1 MIEATGQDREAYLDL
16 KQRYRFLYGVGL
28 QERLSDQGEDIVHWW
43 EIGVRAQGPVPV
55 NPAKPAL
62 VVESPPEPMPPPRWA
77 DLPDRVREIIRLVA
91 QERGVSPADIVG
103 YRKTGRIADARQEC
117 YRRLRAM
124 SWPGGHPSLMQIGVW
139 LHRDHTTVMHG
150 VNKR

>member
-1 MIEATGQDREAYLDL
+1 MIFAADQEREAYLDL
-16 KQRYRFLYGVGL
+16 KQRYRFLYGMGL
-28 QERLSDQGEDIVHWW
+28 QERLRDQGEDIVHWW
-43 EIGVRAQGPVPV
+43 EMGRKACGPIPV

-62 VVESPPEPMPPPRWA
+62 VEPAPERGPPRWA
-77 DLPDRVREIIRLVA
+77 DLPERVREIIRAVA
-91 QERGVSPADIVG
+91 QERGVTAADIVG

-124 SWPGGHPSLMQIGVW
+124 SWPGGQPSLMQIGVW